1 MNHLKIKTAALA
13 LFTLCFAACNN
24 DSSDSSP
31 EVSPTDTTATAKSA
45 MNTDSATS
53 SMSDTAMHTM
63 SDTTMNKKSNVVTSS
78 PKKKKLKASIGE
90 MPDAGSSKYTK
101 DHWNVYDY
109 SEVMPSFKGGSSA
122 IENYI
127 NDHLVF
133 PEAAVNDS
141 KEGKVNVKFTVD
153 ENGKVMN
160 AHAVGAKLGD
170 GLDEE
175 AVHAVSSM
183 PKWTPGTIKGKPV
196 KVSMTL
202 PIVFKAGEE

>member
-31 EVSPTDTTATAKSA
+31 EVSPTDTTAQSS

-53 SMSDTAMHTM
+53 SMSDTAMHKM
-63 SDTTMNKKSNVVTSS
+63 SDTTMNKKSTAVTSS

-175 AVHAVSSM
+175 AVNVVSSM

>member
-1 MNHLKIKTAALA
+1 MHYLKIKTAALA

-31 EVSPTDTTATAKSA
+31 EVSPTDTTATAQSS

-53 SMSDTAMHTM
+53 SMGDTAMNTM
-63 SDTTMNKKSNVVTSS
+63 SDTTMNKKSNVITSS
-78 PKKKKLKASIGE
+78 GKKKKLKASIGE
-90 MPDAGSSKYTK
+90 MPAASNSKYTK
-101 DHWNVYDY
+101 DNSGVYDY

-127 NDHLVF
+127 NDHIVF
-133 PEAAVNDS
+133 PEAAANDS

-160 AHAVGAKLGD
+160 AHAAGAKLGD
-170 GLDEE
+170 GLDEA
-175 AVHAVSSM
+175 AVNVVSSM

-196 KVSMTL
+196 KVSMIL

>member
-31 EVSPTDTTATAKSA
+31 EVSPTDTTATAQPS

-53 SMSDTAMHTM
+53 SMGDTAMNKM
-63 SDTTMNKKSNVVTSS
+63 SDTSMNKKSNVVTSS
-78 PKKKKLKASIGE
+78 GKKKKLKASIGE
-90 MPDAGSSKYTK
+90 MPAAGSSKYTR
-101 DHWNVYDY
+101 DNSGVYDY

-127 NDHLVF
+127 NDHIVF
-133 PEAAVNDS
+133 PDAAANDS

-153 ENGKVMN
+153 EHGKVTD

-175 AVHAVSSM
+175 AVHVVSSM
-183 PKWTPGTIKGKPV
+183 PKWTPGAIKGKPV